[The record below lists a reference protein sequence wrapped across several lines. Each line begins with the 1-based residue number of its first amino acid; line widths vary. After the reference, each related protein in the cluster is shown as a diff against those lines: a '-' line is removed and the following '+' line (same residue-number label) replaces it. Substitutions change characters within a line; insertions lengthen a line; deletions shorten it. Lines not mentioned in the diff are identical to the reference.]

1 MHEMQSI
8 FFLTPVEYAVLLA
21 GKGVKKHY
29 TLQADAEKMGEEE
42 ICLAMAHLYQT
53 GFIDSDVK
61 EFFLTEKLENIMNTV
76 AQADMIY
83 CVRFGR
89 HEKRDFCCFVCG
101 DEVVI
106 LRISRRD
113 ENLYEVY
120 QSSKKEVVDILVQSL
135 QTQQVY
141 EPVLDEA
148 NCYEELCA
156 GRESIS
162 REVIRKFHN
171 LHLSLEGISP
181 TTGTVKQ
188 RFLLRFTTDGI
199 TGEEVKG
206 ARGSLLTERDAI
218 NRMLQDIVEN
228 GGD

>member
-29 TLQADAEKMGEEE
+29 TLQADTAKMGEEE

-53 GFIDSDVK
+53 GFIDSDAK
-61 EFFLTEKLENIMNTV
+61 EFFLTEKLEKIMNIV
-76 AQADMIY
+76 AHADKIY
-83 CVRFGR
+83 CVRYGR
-89 HEKRDFCCFVCG
+89 HEKRDFCCFVRG
-101 DEVVI
+101 DEAAI

-120 QSSKKEVVDILVQSL
+120 QSSKKEVADILVQSM

-171 LHLSLEGISP
+171 LHLSLEEINP
-181 TTGTVKQ
+181 VTGTVKR
-188 RFLLRFTTDGI
+188 RFLLRFTENGI
-199 TGEEVKG
+199 AGEEVKG
-206 ARGSLLTERDAI
+206 ARGSLVTEKNAI
-218 NRMLQDIVEN
+218 NRMLQTIVEN

>member
-8 FFLTPVEYAVLLA
+8 FFLTPVEYAVLLV

-29 TLQADAEKMGEEE
+29 TLQADTAKMGEEE

-53 GFIDSDVK
+53 GFIDSDAK
-61 EFFLTEKLENIMNTV
+61 EFFLTEKLEKIMNIV
-76 AQADMIY
+76 AHADKIY
-83 CVRFGR
+83 CVRYGR
-89 HEKRDFCCFVCG
+89 HEKRDFCCFVRG
-101 DEVVI
+101 DEAAI

-120 QSSKKEVVDILVQSL
+120 QSSKKEVADILVQSM

-171 LHLSLEGISP
+171 LHLSLEEINP
-181 TTGTVKQ
+181 VTGTVKR
-188 RFLLRFTTDGI
+188 RFLLRFTENGI
-199 TGEEVKG
+199 AGEEVKG
-206 ARGSLLTERDAI
+206 ARGSLVTEKNAI
-218 NRMLQDIVEN
+218 NRMLQTIVEN

>member
-29 TLQADAEKMGEEE
+29 TLQADTAKMGEEE

-53 GFIDSDVK
+53 GFIDSDAK
-61 EFFLTEKLENIMNTV
+61 EFFLTEKLEKIMNIV
-76 AQADMIY
+76 AQADKIY

-89 HEKRDFCCFVCG
+89 HEKRDFCCFVRG
-101 DEVVI
+101 DEAAI

-120 QSSKKEVVDILVQSL
+120 QSSKKEVAEILVQSM
-135 QTQQVY
+135 QTQQVH

-171 LHLSLEGISP
+171 LHLSLEEINP
-181 TTGTVKQ
+181 VTGTVKR
-188 RFLLRFTTDGI
+188 RFLLRFTENGI
-199 TGEEVKG
+199 AGEEVKG
-206 ARGSLLTERDAI
+206 ARGSLVTEKNAI
-218 NRMLQDIVEN
+218 NRMLQTIVEN

>member
-1 MHEMQSI
+1 MHEMQNI

-29 TLQADAEKMGEEE
+29 TLQADTAKMGEEE

-53 GFIDSDVK
+53 GFIDSDAK
-61 EFFLTEKLENIMNTV
+61 EFFLTEKLEKIMNIV
-76 AQADMIY
+76 AHADKIY

-89 HEKRDFCCFVCG
+89 HEKRDFCCFVRG
-101 DEVVI
+101 DEAAI

-120 QSSKKEVVDILVQSL
+120 QSSKKEVADILVQSM

-148 NCYEELCA
+148 NCYEELCV

-171 LHLSLEGISP
+171 LHLSLEEINP
-181 TTGTVKQ
+181 VTGTVKR
-188 RFLLRFTTDGI
+188 RFLLRFTENGI
-199 TGEEVKG
+199 AGEEVKG
-206 ARGSLLTERDAI
+206 ARGSLVTEKNAI
-218 NRMLQDIVEN
+218 NRMLQTIVEN